1 MKFLLVIA
9 LFAGVR
15 ADAEA
20 DADPYYLTYGHYPYG
35 LAAHHAVPY
44 VPVVKSVDVKPAEVK
59 TTTPVITYGYPYL
72 HAPYYGL
79 WGHGLPL
86 TGAPAAAA
94 EAEAPAVE
102 AAERRKREADA
113 EAEAEADPYYL
124 GLHRPYVYTPL
135 VKPVVKKVEVKA
147 PALTY
152 TYGYPYH
159 YGYPYSFGYPYV
171 VTKPVEAEAEA
182 EAVEAERKKREAE
195 ADPEADPY
203 YLTYPYVYTAPV
215 VKPAVKTVEVKTP
228 AVTYAYHHALPYI
241 HGYHG
246 LYPYSYG
253 YHGYPLVV
261 TKPVEAEA
269 EAVEAERKKR
279 DADAEADPAILASST
294 RVLTPVSPVTYAH
307 LPYTL
312 PYATRGVYSNFGYP
326 YPHYAHWVG
335 K

>member
-20 DADPYYLTYGHYPYG
+20 DPQLLVHHSPLVYGV
-35 LAAHHAVPY
+35 HHALPH
-44 VPVVKSVDVKPAEVK
+44 VPVVKSVEVKPAEVK
-59 TTTPVITYGYPYL
+59 TTPLVTYAYPYL
-72 HAPYYGL
+72 HAYNGL
-79 WGHGLPL
+79 WGHGLPLTVPL

-113 EAEAEADPYYL
+113 EADAEADPYYL
-124 GLHRPYVYTPL
+124 RYGLHGLHSLYRPYVYTTPL

-159 YGYPYSFGYPYV
+159 YGYPYSFEYPYV

-182 EAVEAERKKREAE
+182 EAVEAERKKRDADAE
-195 ADPEADPY
+195 ADPAVLASYTTYNHPAVTYNLPY
-203 YLTYPYVYTAPV
+203 AATHGVYAGYPYAHVPL
-215 VKPAVKTVEVKTP
+215 VKPVVKTVEAKAP
-228 AVTYAYHHALPYI
+228 ALTYYNHALPYYH
-241 HGYHG
+241 HGFPYTYG
-246 LYPYSYG
+246 YGYGYPY
-253 YHGYPLVV
+253 VV

-269 EAVEAERKKR
+269 EAVEAERK
-279 DADAEADPAILASST
+279 
-294 RVLTPVSPVTYAH
+294 
-307 LPYTL
+307 
-312 PYATRGVYSNFGYP
+312 
-326 YPHYAHWVG
+326 
-335 K
+335 

>member
-20 DADPYYLTYGHYPYG
+20 DPQLLVHSGHVHTPLVY
-35 LAAHHAVPY
+35 AHHAVHHL
-44 VPVVKSVDVKPAEVK
+44 PVVKSVEVKPAEVETK
-59 TTTPVITYGYPYL
+59 TTPLVTYGYPYL
-72 HAPYYGL
+72 HAPYNGL
-79 WGHGLPL
+79 WGHGLPLTVPL

-159 YGYPYSFGYPYV
+159 YGYHGVHPYTFGYHGYPYV

-182 EAVEAERKKREAE
+182 EAVEAERKKRDADAE
-195 ADPEADPY
+195 ADPAVLASYTTYNHPAVTY
-203 YLTYPYVYTAPV
+203 NLPAATHGVYAGYPYAHLPV
-215 VKPAVKTVEVKTP
+215 VKPVVKTVEAKAP
-228 AVTYAYHHALPYI
+228 ALTYYHHALPYY
-241 HGYHG
+241 HHAFPYTYGYG
-246 LYPYSYG
+246 YPY
-253 YHGYPLVV
+253 VV
-261 TKPVEAEA
+261 PKPVEAEA
-269 EAVEAERKKR
+269 EAVEAERK
-279 DADAEADPAILASST
+279 
-294 RVLTPVSPVTYAH
+294 
-307 LPYTL
+307 
-312 PYATRGVYSNFGYP
+312 
-326 YPHYAHWVG
+326 
-335 K
+335 